1 MRSWVGIIARDFVA
15 PRHRAD
21 ADLETPSRRWLG
33 ASTPSSRRSYG
44 DNIASMARP
53 PEIRCPRRRGA
64 RVGMWQDFQDDKKRS
79 ANVKR
84 QRTAVNF
91 KREEKQETKKK
102 YGEWDRESW
111 RRDWK

>member
-1 MRSWVGIIARDFVA
+1 MPNYARGTLESRAGYIVA
-15 PRHRAD
+15 IQVIKAD
-21 ADLETPSRRWLG
+21 EKLFEKQWNTD
-33 ASTPSSRRSYG
+33 
-44 DNIASMARP
+44 D
-53 PEIRCPRRRGA
+53 RRGA

>member
-1 MRSWVGIIARDFVA
+1 M
-15 PRHRAD
+15 
-21 ADLETPSRRWLG
+21 
-33 ASTPSSRRSYG
+33 
-44 DNIASMARP
+44 
-53 PEIRCPRRRGA
+53 
-64 RVGMWQDFQDDKKRS
+64 GMWQDFQDDKKRS

>member
-1 MRSWVGIIARDFVA
+1 MIDKFFFFAVLNSQFL
-15 PRHRAD
+15 PS
-21 ADLETPSRRWLG
+21 LETKKEADEKLFEKQWN
-33 ASTPSSRRSYG
+33 T
-44 DNIASMARP
+44 DD
-53 PEIRCPRRRGA
+53 RRGA